1 MKFLG
6 SSFYGQLNE
15 KLVQLQNEYDGCLSV
30 CMYVGNVQNALREMI
45 IDQKTDFDANKQKID
60 KINTGLDRQDFKDLI
75 QAQSDILML
84 KISIIKDVTN
94 WRNRLSKFFELKKKE
109 DKVLAKTASKMRVA
123 SGNNVMQISMEFDH
137 QPISLPALLTTEST
151 NSPSNKSE

>member
-1 MKFLG
+1 M
-6 SSFYGQLNE
+6 
-15 KLVQLQNEYDGCLSV
+15 SV
-30 CMYVGNVQNALREMI
+30 CMYVGPVQNALREMI
-45 IDQKTDFDANKQKID
+45 NDQKTDFDANKQKID
-60 KINTGLDRQDFKDLI
+60 KINTGLDKDFKDLI

-109 DKVLAKTASKMRVA
+109 DKVLAKNASKMRAA

-137 QPISLPALLTTEST
+137 QPTKQNQKCLEARQPT
-151 NSPSNKSE
+151 NSTHALVIRPA

>member
-1 MKFLG
+1 M
-6 SSFYGQLNE
+6 
-15 KLVQLQNEYDGCLSV
+15 SV
-30 CMYVGNVQNALREMI
+30 CMYVGPVQNALREMI
-45 IDQKTDFDANKQKID
+45 NDQKTDFDANKQKID
-60 KINTGLDRQDFKDLI
+60 KINTGLDKDFKDLI

-109 DKVLAKTASKMRVA
+109 DKVLAKNASKMRAA

-137 QPISLPALLTTEST
+137 QPISLPALLTTDSA
-151 NSPSNKSE
+151 SIKSE